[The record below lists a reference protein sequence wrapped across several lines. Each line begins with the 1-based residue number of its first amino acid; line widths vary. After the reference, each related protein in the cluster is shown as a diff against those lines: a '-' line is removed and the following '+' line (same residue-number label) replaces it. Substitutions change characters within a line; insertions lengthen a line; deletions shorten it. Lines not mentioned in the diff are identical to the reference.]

1 MSDYSLPGSS
11 VHGIFQARTLEW
23 VSISFSRGPS
33 WPRDW
38 TQVSCIAGRFF
49 TDWATREPYIYIWL
63 YKRVEI
69 YIYLHSFLDS
79 ISLLVITKYWTE
91 FPVLCSK
98 FLILYHFYAQ
108 MCVFSWM
115 TILDVSTLPL
125 NDLSLKWIRLLLFAL
140 VEGSNWIPPDLFR
153 VSLITWFGYYHFFY
167 THSHLCCKERSV
179 S

>member
-1 MSDYSLPGSS
+1 MSDYSLPGPS

-23 VSISFSRGPS
+23 VSISFSIGPS
-33 WPRDW
+33 RPRDW

-49 TDWATREPYIYIWL
+49 TDWATRESYIYI
-63 YKRVEI
+63 
-69 YIYLHSFLDS
+69 HSFLDS
-79 ISLLVITKYWTE
+79 ISLLVITKYCTE

-108 MCVFSWM
+108 MCVFSSM

-125 NDLSLKWIRLLLFAL
+125 NDLSLKWIQLLLFAL

-153 VSLITWFGYYHFFY
+153 VSLITRFGYYHFFY

>member
-1 MSDYSLPGSS
+1 MG
-11 VHGIFQARTLEW
+11 
-23 VSISFSRGPS
+23 FSRQEHWSGFPFPS
-33 WPRDW
+33 PEDLLDPGIEPRFPALQADFLL
-38 TQVSCIAGRFF
+38 T
-49 TDWATREPYIYIWL
+49 EPPGNHIYIWL

-69 YIYLHSFLDS
+69 YIYIHSFLDS

-108 MCVFSWM
+108 ICVFSLM